1 MSINAQPFSPTFKLV
16 GNLSDSQ
23 ILVYDASENAFV
35 NATNTGAGGSTGLT
49 SVLNTGTGEGIGQA
63 TGSALELKSLVAG
76 TNLTITDNGTA
87 LVIDASVPSTSF
99 SGTNLGTG
107 TGIYK
112 QNSIAGDELEFKSI
126 SVGAGLTL
134 TEANDT
140 VNIECTITTAGFLQA
155 TNNLS
160 DIDSVVTARTNLD
173 VYSKTESDAKYPILV
188 VPVKENVSDK
198 SSGAS
203 TGVSITL
210 VQFPN
215 GPLFFT

>member
-76 TNLTITDNGTA
+76 TNLTITDNGSA

-112 QNSIAGDELEFKSI
+112 PQVMN
-126 SVGAGLTL
+126 
-134 TEANDT
+134 
-140 VNIECTITTAGFLQA
+140 
-155 TNNLS
+155 
-160 DIDSVVTARTNLD
+160 
-173 VYSKTESDAKYPILV
+173 
-188 VPVKENVSDK
+188 
-198 SSGAS
+198 
-203 TGVSITL
+203 
-210 VQFPN
+210 
-215 GPLFFT
+215 